1 MVFVPY
7 RKTNLAMRILFLG
20 GEEEPAPICEN
31 GVT

>member
-7 RKTNLAMRILFLG
+7 RKTNLVLRILFLG

-31 GVT
+31 EVT